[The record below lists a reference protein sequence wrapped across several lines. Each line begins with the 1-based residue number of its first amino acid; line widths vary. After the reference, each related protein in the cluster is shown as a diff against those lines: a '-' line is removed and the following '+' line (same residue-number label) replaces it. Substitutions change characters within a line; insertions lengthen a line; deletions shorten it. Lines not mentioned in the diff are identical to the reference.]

1 MADRRSPRPQSA
13 AHSRKSY
20 EEQVSRSAARGAS
33 KRGSSYVPSR
43 SAGADAY
50 TRKRKSRKRKVVL
63 RGVLIGILCVLLAGG
78 GALAMYIG
86 GINNQLT
93 MGLDSSTKELLADSV
108 QYDDPFYMLLLGVD
122 KSQERMD
129 SAEYGEAD
137 SNYRSDSIILA
148 RIDPKGQTVTLISLH
163 RDLMTDMS
171 DAGAGTQKLNAAY
184 SLGGPSYMIKC
195 VEKLCGVDISHYAEV
210 DFEQFAGIVDT
221 IGGITVNLPIDIKD
235 NYSGAD
241 FSAGEHTLNGQEA
254 LALARSRHAYD
265 DYGDG
270 DTYRAANQRMI
281 IAAIVKKVLSLDL
294 ATMTNAVSQL
304 AGGVTTDINISDIL
318 GLAVQFKDLDVANN
332 VYSGMTPTG
341 GYYINNTW
349 YEKLDETAWQQI
361 MDRVKEGK
369 PPLSDSS
376 DDKTSGL
383 IGTMAGADALTTA
396 GEGSGT
402 GTSDSTSSSSDSAGV
417 APVFSGTVDV
427 VNSSGI
433 SGAAANTS
441 QKLGAAGFTCSEA
454 VFDSDETTTKVYY
467 NGSDAKA
474 KAVGVAQTLGISE
487 SNVIANT
494 GAWTT
499 NYEVVLVLCSDKA
512 K

>member
-1 MADRRSPRPQSA
+1 M
-13 AHSRKSY
+13 SRG
-20 EEQVSRSAARGAS
+20 AARGAS
-33 KRGSSYVPSR
+33 RRGSSYVPSR

-93 MGLDSSTKELLADSV
+93 MGLDKSTKELLADSV

-122 KSQERMD
+122 KSQERMG

-171 DAGAGTQKLNAAY
+171 DVGAGTQKLNAAY

-221 IGGITVNLPIDIKD
+221 IGGITVDLPIDIKD

-318 GLAVQFKDLDVANN
+318 GLAVQFKDLNVANN

-341 GYYINNTW
+341 GSYINNTW
-349 YEKLDETAWQQI
+349 YEKLDEAAWQQI
-361 MDRVKEGK
+361 MERVKEGK
-369 PPLSDSS
+369 PPLAEGDE
-376 DDKTSGL
+376 DKTTGL
-383 IGTMAGADALTTA
+383 IGTMAGADALTTS

-402 GTSDSTSSSSDSAGV
+402 GTSDSASSGSDSAGV

-427 VNSSGI
+427 VNTSGI
-433 SGAAANTS
+433 TGAAANAS

-467 NGSDAKA
+467 NGSAAKA

-512 K
+512 Q